1 MSSPL
6 RGAAAVVGIGQTPYY
21 KRATSPDSEVKLA
34 MRAIDAAC
42 SDAGISTKDIDEGIA
57 RAQQLGIAEADPA
70 YDVDGWDSAVK
81 LCAIANVQIEGLD
94 QGKIGSYLFSKH
106 HIFTTPIVHEEFQ
119 GLRITPNLYTTL
131 TELDRFCEVMAEVA
145 RKGLP
150 AA

>member
-1 MSSPL
+1 ML
-6 RGAAAVVGIGQTPYY
+6 FHNGIGG
-21 KRATSPDSEVKLA
+21 KRKEARLRYLSRYWMDKL
-34 MRAIDAAC
+34 
-42 SDAGISTKDIDEGIA
+42 KDIPKV
-57 RAQQLGIAEADPA
+57 RFNTSFDPNQM
-70 YDVDGWDSAVK
+70 
-81 LCAIANVQIEGLD
+81 CAIANVQIEGLD